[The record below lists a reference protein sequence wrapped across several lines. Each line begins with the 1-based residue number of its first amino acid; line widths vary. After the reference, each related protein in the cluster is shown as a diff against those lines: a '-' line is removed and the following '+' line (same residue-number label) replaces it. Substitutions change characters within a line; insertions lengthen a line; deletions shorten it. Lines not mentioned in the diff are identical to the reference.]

1 MNLFNNTLLK
11 ECRKQRGLTQLE
23 ASQKLGIARTTYAD
37 YEKGKIQPPIDKL
50 QRISMWLDIPTERLM
65 QANNDTGI
73 DLDIFKKLEDAE
85 VKNVQIIKR
94 IKAKTDIYES
104 FDEFVDKV
112 KELELSKDEKDLIIN
127 LLDYI
132 YMRNYQFTPEEL
144 KYREK
149 MQEVQND

>member
-11 ECRKQRGLTQLE
+11 ESRKQRGLAQLE

-73 DLDIFKKLEDAE
+73 DISKIDLKLSDAE
-85 VKNVQIIKR
+85 KVQMIKR
-94 IKAKTDIYES
+94 IQAKFDIYEA
-104 FDEFVDKV
+104 FDEFAGKV

>member
-50 QRISMWLDIPTERLM
+50 QRISMWLDVPTEKLM

-73 DLDIFKKLEDAE
+73 DLNKIELKLSDSE
-85 VKNVQIIKR
+85 KVQIIKR
-94 IKAKTDIYES
+94 IQAKVDIYEA
-104 FDEFVDKV
+104 FDEFAEKV
-112 KELELSKDEKDLIIN
+112 RNLDLTKAEKDLIIN

-132 YMRNYQFTPEEL
+132 YMTSYQFTPAEIEQ
-144 KYREK
+144 RDK
-149 MQEVQND
+149 MKEHNND

>member
-11 ECRKQRGLTQLE
+11 ESRKQRGLTQLE

-73 DLDIFKKLEDAE
+73 DISKIDMKLSDAE
-85 VKNVQIIKR
+85 KVQMIKR
-94 IKAKTDIYES
+94 IQAKFDIYEA
-104 FDEFVDKV
+104 FDEFAEKI

>member
-23 ASQKLGIARTTYAD
+23 ASRKLGIARTTYAD

-50 QRISMWLDIPTERLM
+50 QRISMWMDIPTERLM
-65 QANNDTGI
+65 QANNDNGI
-73 DLDIFKKLEDAE
+73 DLDIFKKWEDAE

>member
-1 MNLFNNTLLK
+1 MNLFNHALLK
-11 ECRKQRGLTQLE
+11 EYRLQRGLTQLE
-23 ASQKLGIARTTYAD
+23 AAKKLGVARTTYAD

-73 DLDIFKKLEDAE
+73 DLDIFKKWEDAE

>member
-73 DLDIFKKLEDAE
+73 DLDIFKKWEDAE

-112 KELELSKDEKDLIIN
+112 NELELSKDEKDLIIN

>member
-11 ECRKQRGLTQLE
+11 ECRKERGLTQLE

-37 YEKGKIQPPIDKL
+37 YEKGNIQPPIDKL

-65 QANNDTGI
+65 QADNDTGI
-73 DLDIFKKLEDAE
+73 DISKIELKLSDAE
-85 VKNVQIIKR
+85 KVKMIKR
-94 IKAKTDIYES
+94 IQSKFDIYEA
-104 FDEFVDKV
+104 FDEFADKV
-112 KELELSKDEKDLIIN
+112 NELELSKDEKDLIIN

>member
-73 DLDIFKKLEDAE
+73 DLDIFKKWEDAE

-94 IKAKTDIYES
+94 IKEKTDIYEA

>member
-1 MNLFNNTLLK
+1 MNLFNHALLK
-11 ECRKQRGLTQLE
+11 EYRLQRGLTQLE
-23 ASQKLGIARTTYAD
+23 AAKKLGVARTTYAD

-73 DLDIFKKLEDAE
+73 DLDIFKKWEDAE

-149 MQEVQND
+149 MQEMQND

>member
-73 DLDIFKKLEDAE
+73 DLDIFKKWEDAE

-94 IKAKTDIYES
+94 IKAKTYIYES

>member
-1 MNLFNNTLLK
+1 MDLFNNTLLK

-73 DLDIFKKLEDAE
+73 DISKIELKLSDAE
-85 VKNVQIIKR
+85 KVKMIKR
-94 IKAKTDIYES
+94 IQAKFDIYEA
-104 FDEFVDKV
+104 FDEFADKV

-144 KYREK
+144 KHREK

>member
-1 MNLFNNTLLK
+1 MNLFNHALLK
-11 ECRKQRGLTQLE
+11 EYRLQRGLTQLE
-23 ASQKLGIARTTYAD
+23 AAKKLGVARTTYAD

-73 DLDIFKKLEDAE
+73 DLDIFKKWEDAE

-132 YMRNYQFTPEEL
+132 YTRHYQFTPEEL

>member
-11 ECRKQRGLTQLE
+11 ESRKQRGLTQLE

-73 DLDIFKKLEDAE
+73 DLDIFKKWEDAE

-94 IKAKTDIYES
+94 IKAKTDIYEA
-104 FDEFVDKV
+104 FDEFAEKV
-112 KELELSKDEKDLIIN
+112 RNLELTKAEKDLIIN

-132 YMRNYQFTPEEL
+132 YMTSYQFTPAEL
-144 KYREK
+144 EQRDK
-149 MQEVQND
+149 MKENNND

>member
-1 MNLFNNTLLK
+1 M
-11 ECRKQRGLTQLE
+11 TQLE

-73 DLDIFKKLEDAE
+73 DISKIDLKLSDAE
-85 VKNVQIIKR
+85 KVQMIKR
-94 IKAKTDIYES
+94 IQAKFDIYEA
-104 FDEFVDKV
+104 FDEFVEKV
-112 KELELSKDEKDLIIN
+112 RNLELTKAEKDLIIN

-132 YMRNYQFTPEEL
+132 YMTSYQFTPAELEQRDKMEENN
-144 KYREK
+144 
-149 MQEVQND
+149 ND

>member
-11 ECRKQRGLTQLE
+11 ESRKQRGLTQLE

-73 DLDIFKKLEDAE
+73 DISKIELKLSDAE
-85 VKNVQIIKR
+85 KVKMIKR
-94 IKAKTDIYES
+94 IQSKFDIYEA
-104 FDEFVDKV
+104 FDEFADKV
-112 KELELSKDEKDLIIN
+112 NELELSKDEKDLIIN

>member
-1 MNLFNNTLLK
+1 MNLFNSTLLK
-11 ECRKQRGLTQLE
+11 ELRKQRGLTQLE

-73 DLDIFKKLEDAE
+73 DLDIFKKWEDAE

>member
-1 MNLFNNTLLK
+1 MNLFNNTILK

-73 DLDIFKKLEDAE
+73 DLDIFKKWEDAE

-132 YMRNYQFTPEEL
+132 YMRNYQFTPGEL

>member
-1 MNLFNNTLLK
+1 MQIMK
-11 ECRKQRGLTQLE
+11 
-23 ASQKLGIARTTYAD
+23 
-37 YEKGKIQPPIDKL
+37 KGKIQPPIDKL

-73 DLDIFKKLEDAE
+73 DISKIELKLSDAE
-85 VKNVQIIKR
+85 KVKMIKR
-94 IKAKTDIYES
+94 IQAKFDIYEA
-104 FDEFVDKV
+104 FDEFADKV
-112 KELELSKDEKDLIIN
+112 NELELSKDEKDLIIN

-149 MQEVQND
+149 MQEMQND

>member
-11 ECRKQRGLTQLE
+11 ESRKQRGLTQLE

-65 QANNDTGI
+65 QADNDTGI
-73 DLDIFKKLEDAE
+73 DISKIEMKLSDAE
-85 VKNVQIIKR
+85 KVKMIKR
-94 IKAKTDIYES
+94 IQSKFDIYEA
-104 FDEFVDKV
+104 FDEFADKV
-112 KELELSKDEKDLIIN
+112 NELELSKDEKDLIIN

>member
-11 ECRKQRGLTQLE
+11 ESRKQRGLTQLE
-23 ASQKLGIARTTYAD
+23 ASQKLGIARTTSAD

-73 DLDIFKKLEDAE
+73 DISKIELKLSDAE
-85 VKNVQIIKR
+85 KVQMIKR
-94 IKAKTDIYES
+94 IQAKFDIYEA
-104 FDEFVDKV
+104 FDEFAEKV
-112 KELELSKDEKDLIIN
+112 RNLELTKAEKDLIIN

-132 YMRNYQFTPEEL
+132 YMTSYQFTPAEL
-144 KYREK
+144 EQRDK
-149 MQEVQND
+149 MKENNND

>member
-73 DLDIFKKLEDAE
+73 DLDIFKKCEDSE

-104 FDEFVDKV
+104 FDEFVDKI

>member
-1 MNLFNNTLLK
+1 MFNNEKLK
-11 ECRKQRGLTQLE
+11 ECRKQAGYTQLDM
-23 ASQKLGIARTTYAD
+23 ARLIGVARTTYAE
-37 YEKGKIQPPIDKL
+37 YEQGKIQPPIDKL

-65 QANNDTGI
+65 QANNDTDI
-73 DLDIFKKLEDAE
+73 DISKIEMKLSDSE
-85 VKNVQIIKR
+85 KVQMIKR
-94 IKAKTDIYES
+94 IQAKFDIYEA
-104 FDEFVDKV
+104 FDEFAEKV

-127 LLDYI
+127 LLNYI

>member
-11 ECRKQRGLTQLE
+11 ESRKQRGLTQLE

>member
-50 QRISMWLDIPTERLM
+50 QRISTWLDIPTERLM

-73 DLDIFKKLEDAE
+73 DLDIFKKWEYAE

>member
-73 DLDIFKKLEDAE
+73 DLDIFKKWEDAE

-144 KYREK
+144 KYREN

>member
-73 DLDIFKKLEDAE
+73 DLDIFKKWEDAE

-104 FDEFVDKV
+104 FDEFADKV
-112 KELELSKDEKDLIIN
+112 NELELSKDEKDLIIN

>member
-73 DLDIFKKLEDAE
+73 DISKIEMKLSDAE
-85 VKNVQIIKR
+85 KVQMIKR
-94 IKAKTDIYES
+94 IQAKFDIYEA
-104 FDEFVDKV
+104 FDEFVEKV
-112 KELELSKDEKDLIIN
+112 SKLELTKAEKDLIIN

-132 YMRNYQFTPEEL
+132 YMTSYQFTPAEL
-144 KYREK
+144 EQRDK
-149 MQEVQND
+149 MKEHNND

>member
-11 ECRKQRGLTQLE
+11 ESRKQRGLTQLE
-23 ASQKLGIARTTYAD
+23 ASQKLGIARTTNAD

-73 DLDIFKKLEDAE
+73 DISKIELKLSDAE
-85 VKNVQIIKR
+85 KVQMIKR
-94 IKAKTDIYES
+94 IQSKFDIYEA
-104 FDEFVDKV
+104 FDEFAEKV
-112 KELELSKDEKDLIIN
+112 RNLELTKAEKDLIIN

-132 YMRNYQFTPEEL
+132 YMTSYQFTPAEL
-144 KYREK
+144 EQRDK
-149 MQEVQND
+149 MKENNND

>member
-1 MNLFNNTLLK
+1 MNLSNNTLLK

-23 ASQKLGIARTTYAD
+23 ASQTLGIARTTYAD

-73 DLDIFKKLEDAE
+73 DLDIFKKWEDAE

>member
-112 KELELSKDEKDLIIN
+112 KELGLSKDEKDLIIN

>member
-1 MNLFNNTLLK
+1 M
-11 ECRKQRGLTQLE
+11 TQLE

-73 DLDIFKKLEDAE
+73 DISKIEMKLSDAE
-85 VKNVQIIKR
+85 KVKMIKR
-94 IKAKTDIYES
+94 IQAKFDIYEA
-104 FDEFVDKV
+104 FDEFAEKV

>member
-73 DLDIFKKLEDAE
+73 DLDIFKKWEDAE

-104 FDEFVDKV
+104 FDEFVDKLN
-112 KELELSKDEKDLIIN
+112 ELELSKDEKDLIIN